1 MRFLLIALIF
11 CSATSMAS
19 ELRFAPLPMLSEKAL
34 RTNYSAF
41 LEYLE
46 QATGID
52 ISWRYVPE
60 YGAILDALASDQL
73 DMAYLG
79 PLPYVELKQ
88 KAPHVVPLV
97 RFLEADGAS
106 HYFCALIRFGEEGHG
121 DGLSLRKL
129 RIGLTQPES
138 TCGLLAV
145 SVMLKRHGRSPLD
158 TGNSFEYA
166 GGHDKVA
173 LGVLEGKYDIG
184 GLKESIADNYRSLD
198 LRVVERAGPYP
209 GFALVVNTRTMSLRQ
224 IDHIRQ
230 ALLSSDY
237 RRHKMGPLFSRAI
250 MPAQDS
256 DYDGFRADWRVVKKI
271 LEQRQVH

>member
-11 CSATSMAS
+11 CSAASMAN

-34 RTNYSAF
+34 RANYSAF

-60 YGAILDALASDQL
+60 YGQILDALASDQL

-79 PLPYVELKQ
+79 PLPYVELKHR
-88 KAPHVVPLV
+88 APHVVPLV

-106 HYFCALIRFGEEGHG
+106 HYYCVLVRFGEEGHG
-121 DGLSLRKL
+121 DEFLLRNL
-129 RIGLTQPES
+129 RIGLTQPQS
-138 TCGLLAV
+138 TCGFLAV
-145 SVMLKRHGRSPLD
+145 SVMLKRHGSSPLD
-158 TGNSFEYA
+158 DGNSFEYA

-184 GLKESIADNYRSLD
+184 GLQESIASNYRSLD

-209 GFALVVNTRTMSLRQ
+209 GFTLVVNTRTMTLRQ

-230 ALLSSDY
+230 ALLSGDY
-237 RRHKMGPLFSRAI
+237 EQHKMGPLFSRAI
-250 MPAQDS
+250 VPAQDS
-256 DYDGFRADWRVVKKI
+256 DYDSFRADWRPVKKI
-271 LEQRQVH
+271 LERR